1 MTGARVSSPMG
12 QFLTGLRVLDL
23 SQYIPGPMAT
33 LYLADF
39 GAEVIK
45 IEPPSGDQMQQLG
58 PRDKQG
64 RPLFYQALNAGKQ
77 VVALNLKDAGERAR
91 FLEMV
96 RDADVV
102 VEGFRP
108 GVMARL
114 GIDYPVLCAANA
126 RIILCSISGYGAGSS
141 LAARAGHDANYLAMN
156 GVMSRNG
163 RDMPA
168 FFDPPVADVAGA
180 LFAATAILAA
190 LHGRHRSGQGC
201 VIDLALADTLMPLQ
215 LIQVADY
222 GENRTIPRAGET
234 YLNGGA
240 AYYSVYATLDG
251 RHVVLGAVEPKFWHN
266 FCTTAG
272 RPDWNA
278 RHDDPIPQID
288 LQAEIGAWFR
298 TRSAPEI
305 MDLFG
310 QTDCCLS
317 LVQDLSEALATR
329 HTAERG
335 LVRRAP
341 DGALQALFPILV
353 NSAAPDTRE
362 PLQPFTAQARSPA
375 IPAPLRADPS
385 SGALHRTRE

>member
-12 QFLTGLRVLDL
+12 QFLVGLKVLDL

-45 IEPPSGDQMQQLG
+45 VEPPAGDQMQQLG
-58 PRDKQG
+58 PRDAHG
-64 RPLFYQALNAGKQ
+64 RPLFYRALNAGKR
-77 VVALNLKDAGERAR
+77 VVELNLKDADERAR
-91 FLEMV
+91 FLDMV
-96 RDADVV
+96 RNADVV

-108 GVMARL
+108 GVLDRL
-114 GIDYPVLCAANA
+114 GINYPALQAVNA

-141 LAARAGHDANYLAMN
+141 LGLKAGHDANYLALN

-190 LHGRHRSGQGC
+190 LHGRNHSGMGC

-215 LIQVADY
+215 MIQVADY
-222 GENRTIPRAGET
+222 GENGTVPRAGET

-240 AYYSVYATLDG
+240 AYYNVYATADG
-251 RHVVLGAVEPKFWHN
+251 RHFVLGAVEPKFWQN

-272 RPDWNA
+272 RPDWIA
-278 RHDDPIPQID
+278 RHNDPIPQTT
-288 LQAEIGAWFR
+288 LQDEIGAWFGALAASEVL
-298 TRSAPEI
+298 T
-305 MDLFG
+305 LFE
-310 QTDCCLS
+310 QADCCLTF
-317 LVQDLSEALATR
+317 VHDLSEALVTPQI
-329 HTAERG
+329 AERG

-341 DGALQALFPILV
+341 DGALQALFPIRV
-353 NSAAPDTRE
+353 NGTAPGARE
-362 PLQPFTAQARSPA
+362 PLEPLPSQAT
-375 IPAPLRADPS
+375 PS
-385 SGALHRTRE
+385 ASQTRLQAEPH